1 MGALFSQ
8 IKDGSGREVRDGD
21 ISERRL
27 GRGEEVRDGDISG
40 SRLGRGEEVR
50 DGDISGSILGQGEE
64 GEKDSHSRVR
74 RLGSSIQGVLI
85 LKEY

>member
-40 SRLGRGEEVR
+40 SRLGRGEE
-50 DGDISGSILGQGEE
+50 
-64 GEKDSHSRVR
+64 GEKDNHSRVR
-74 RLGSSIQGVLI
+74 RLGSSIQGVL
-85 LKEY
+85 KEY